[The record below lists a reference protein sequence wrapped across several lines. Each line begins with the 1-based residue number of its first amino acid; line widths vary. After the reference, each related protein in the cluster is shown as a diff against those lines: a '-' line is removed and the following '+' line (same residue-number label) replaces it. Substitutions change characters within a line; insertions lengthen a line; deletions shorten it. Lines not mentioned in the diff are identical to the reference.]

1 MDRRERRPYGLW
13 TRLRCRVPTCGQ
25 PHGSHLA
32 WCAPDRSANRATD
45 QVPFQPKSGYR
56 PGPQHR
62 TPNLALTARR
72 RGDRVRRREV
82 IAVLAGA
89 AATRPLKARAQQP
102 ESPVIGFLSS
112 ISEEPYIVAAFRRG
126 LAEQGFLEGRHVK
139 IEYRYAHG
147 DYDRLPALAT
157 ELVSM
162 PVAVIVALP
171 SSPAALAAKS
181 ATRKIPIAFSVGGD
195 VVELGLVASYNSPG
209 PPHGEGSRPTI
220 PPTLLARADEVI
232 E

>member
-1 MDRRERRPYGLW
+1 
-13 TRLRCRVPTCGQ
+13 
-25 PHGSHLA
+25 
-32 WCAPDRSANRATD
+32 
-45 QVPFQPKSGYR
+45 
-56 PGPQHR
+56 
-62 TPNLALTARR
+62 
-72 RGDRVRRREV
+72 
-82 IAVLAGA
+82 
-89 AATRPLKARAQQP
+89 
-102 ESPVIGFLSS
+102 VIGFLSS

-126 LAEQGFLEGRHVK
+126 LAEQGFLEGRNVK

-209 PPHGEGSRPTI
+209 GNVTGVSVVATSLTPKRLELLHELLPKSAPVALLVNPTNMLTAIYTIRQFPEIGGLISFGTNTSESHRQVGIYAGRILKGEEPADLPVQEPTKFELIINLRTAKALGLTI

>member
-1 MDRRERRPYGLW
+1 M
-13 TRLRCRVPTCGQ
+13 
-25 PHGSHLA
+25 
-32 WCAPDRSANRATD
+32 
-45 QVPFQPKSGYR
+45 
-56 PGPQHR
+56 
-62 TPNLALTARR
+62 
-72 RGDRVRRREV
+72 RRREV

-112 ISEEPYIVAAFRRG
+112 ISEEPYIVVAFRRG
-126 LAEQGFLEGRHVK
+126 LAEQGFLEGRNVK